1 MDALTSILKQLSEQK
16 NVSKELRDII
26 KSKK

>member
-1 MDALTSILKQLSEQK
+1 MDALTSILKQLAEQK
-16 NVSKELRDII
+16 NVSKELRDFI